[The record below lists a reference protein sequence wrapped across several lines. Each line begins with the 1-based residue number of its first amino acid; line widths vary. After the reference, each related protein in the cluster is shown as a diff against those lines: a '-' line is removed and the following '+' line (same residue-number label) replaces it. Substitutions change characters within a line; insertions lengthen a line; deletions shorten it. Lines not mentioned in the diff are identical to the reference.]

1 MKNPV
6 IDYVVPM
13 VFPSDPV
20 WRHTLRRMGG
30 DRSIDAVRYRSW
42 NTEQFLVQCVQR
54 FMPWVRDIIILL
66 ASEGQCQPWMT
77 REVAT
82 QSQHSHQPRL
92 RVVYHS
98 EFMPKEALPTF
109 NSRAMEMFLHR
120 IPGIAPYII
129 YGNDDM
135 IPLSPLSLSDF
146 FRSSTAPV
154 TSSVAG
160 DSIAHT
166 ASSVA
171 DFGDEKAAVPDGFP
185 SGLLPCQ
192 HLNSLPFPAHPN
204 NFQSACMAGL
214 NFVASEFGQRFTDT
228 WLKGKHSLAPILR
241 SSCEHL
247 WQRGG
252 NEIAKSLSP
261 FRRPHNFNQY
271 IYTWYQHLSGQYI
284 DHTPRCTYTS
294 VKSHT
299 PQQMTAAILDP
310 QTQIVCIN
318 DHECVTNIR
327 PYIDMVCDAI
337 NRRLN
342 ASAEFLLTTN

>member
-1 MKNPV
+1 MERPI

-13 VFPSDPV
+13 VFPDDPV

-30 DRSIDAVRYRSW
+30 DRSADEVRYRSW
-42 NTEQFLVQCVQR
+42 NTEQLLVQCVKR
-54 FMPWVRDIIILL
+54 FMPWVRDIVVIL
-66 ASEGQCQPWMT
+66 AKEGQCREWMA
-77 REVAT
+77 REVAEV
-82 QSQHSHQPRL
+82 SQHTRQPRL

-109 NSRAMEMFLHR
+109 NSCAIEMFLHR

-135 IPLSPLSLSDF
+135 IPVAPLSLSDF
-146 FRSSTAPV
+146 FRPASQLPAQSDSAR
-154 TSSVAG
+154 SDSVRSDLQSDRTEYKDLQSARV
-160 DSIAHT
+160 SQ
-166 ASSVA
+166 
-171 DFGDEKAAVPDGFP
+171 P
-185 SGLLPCQ
+185 LLPCQ
-192 HLNSLPFPAHPN
+192 HLNPLPFPFSPN
-204 NFQSACMAGL
+204 IFHCSCMAGL
-214 NFVASEFGQRFTDT
+214 NFVASEFGQHFSDT
-228 WLKGKHSLAPILR
+228 WLKSSHSLAPILR
-241 SSCEHL
+241 STCEHL

-252 NEIAKSLSP
+252 KEISASISP
-261 FRRPHNFNQY
+261 FRRPNNFNQY
-271 IYTWYQHLSGQYI
+271 IYAWYQHFSGQYI

-318 DHECVTNIR
+318 DHECVTYIR
-327 PYIDMVCDAI
+327 PYIDMVGDAI

-342 ASAEFLLTTN
+342 ATTF